1 MLASGFSGGSDSKES
16 ACNAGDPGFD
26 PWVGKIPWRR
36 AWQPTP
42 VFLPVESPWTEVPG
56 RLQSMGSQ
64 RVRHDWAQTA
74 QRSQL
79 TTCGYIWLYSGHVTP
94 RRNKEN
100 EHMLGHEGVWELLCL
115 AGSDGII
122 WPLVEMTTYIYSRLG
137 RGINR
142 QDRGTRDLCLH
153 PYLFTELACSRH
165 NKHDDVADSHGQQPS
180 CLQYRLHV
188 GRSLKEMTQSE
199 SQLRRQAQSRRSRLT
214 QWRP

>member
-1 MLASGFSGGSDSKES
+1 
-16 ACNAGDPGFD
+16 
-26 PWVGKIPWRR
+26 
-36 AWQPTP
+36 
-42 VFLPVESPWTEVPG
+42 
-56 RLQSMGSQ
+56 
-64 RVRHDWAQTA
+64 
-74 QRSQL
+74 
-79 TTCGYIWLYSGHVTP
+79 
-94 RRNKEN
+94 
-100 EHMLGHEGVWELLCL
+100 MLGHEGVWELLCL

-165 NKHDDVADSHGQQPS
+165 NKHVDVADSHGQQPS

-214 QWRP
+214 Q